1 MLIWCVGEQGSDS
14 NGVKTILFKLKLVPA
29 RLEPYVIL
37 RFSSLQAQANGKE
50 VIN

>member
-1 MLIWCVGEQGSDS
+1 V
-14 NGVKTILFKLKLVPA
+14 